1 MRWLLKR
8 CGVHANGYYNYLKKT
23 KRDYYQSKK
32 LVQDRIKDIFHSTG
46 GIVGHRGIIIFLA
59 REGIKLSKTTV
70 HKYMNQ
76 ELQLYCIPAKKRP
89 RYVEG
94 TKHELFPNH
103 LSQDFNIEKKNTV
116 WCTDFTYIKG
126 WDGKFQYNC
135 SILDLSDRS
144 IVATKTSRM
153 MTRDLAKET
162 LETALSSQKKRPTGL
177 ILHSDQGSQFASY
190 DFTEFC
196 LENEVIQ
203 SMSKVGCPY
212 DNTVMEQLFRTMK
225 FELINRFQFKSD
237 KQLETAI
244 SEYVFGWYNRVRQH
258 ASNGYKTQKEIIN
271 S

>member
-8 CGVHANGYYNYLKKT
+8 CGVYANGYYNYLKNT
-23 KRDYYQSKK
+23 KCDYYQSKK
-32 LVQDRIKDIFHSTG
+32 LVKDRIKDIFHSTG
-46 GIVGHRGIIIFLA
+46 GIVGHRGMIIFLA

-153 MTRDLAKET
+153 MTSELDKET

-177 ILHSDQGSQFASY
+177 ILHRD
-190 DFTEFC
+190 
-196 LENEVIQ
+196 
-203 SMSKVGCPY
+203 
-212 DNTVMEQLFRTMK
+212 
-225 FELINRFQFKSD
+225 
-237 KQLETAI
+237 
-244 SEYVFGWYNRVRQH
+244 
-258 ASNGYKTQKEIIN
+258 
-271 S
+271 